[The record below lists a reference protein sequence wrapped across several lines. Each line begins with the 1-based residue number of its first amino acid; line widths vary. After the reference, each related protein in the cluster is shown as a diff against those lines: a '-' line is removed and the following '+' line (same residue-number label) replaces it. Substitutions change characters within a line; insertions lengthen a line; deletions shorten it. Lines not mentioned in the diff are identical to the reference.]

1 MSNQAGTQGGF
12 DRSEPNARA
21 IAAFGAVTVVLLV
34 AVVLGLQF
42 YFDRVLEQQVYVQV
56 LAPESSA
63 LKALRARE
71 DEELH
76 SYRYLDREKGIVRLP
91 IERAMDLLAA
101 EYAQDRLPYTTK
113 AVPVPAEAQ
122 GGPGGTL

>member
-1 MSNQAGTQGGF
+1 MSNPAGTQQGF

-21 IAAFGAVTVVLLV
+21 IAAFGAITVVLLA

-56 LAPESSA
+56 LAPESPA
-63 LKALRARE
+63 LNTLRARE

-76 SYRYLDREKGIVRLP
+76 SYRYVDRDKGLVRLP
-91 IERAMDLLAA
+91 IERAMSLLAA
-101 EYAQDRLPYTTK
+101 EYAQGKLPYSTK
-113 AVPVPAEAQ
+113 AVAVPAELL
-122 GGPGGTL
+122 GGPGASR

>member
-1 MSNQAGTQGGF
+1 MSNESGASAGF
-12 DRSEPNARA
+12 DRSEPNVRL
-21 IAAFGAVTVVLLV
+21 ITAFGAISVALLV

-56 LAPESSA
+56 LAPQSPVLA
-63 LKALRARE
+63 ALRARE

-91 IERAMDLLAA
+91 IERAMELLAA
-101 EYAQDRLPYTTK
+101 EYAQGELRYPTK
-113 AVPVPAEAQ
+113 PIPVPAEAQ
-122 GGPGGTL
+122 GGPDASR